1 MIRSTSPKRQCIT
14 LYWWKNWIDPK
25 VLLSKNAG
33 ERYLLSG
40 NEAIARG
47 AIEAGVKVVT
57 TYPGTPSSEIADNLS
72 DVAKDA
78 GIYME
83 YSTNEIV
90 AVEVA
95 AGASLCGVR
104 AFSCMKHVGLN
115 VASDA
120 LGLYR
125 LERHGCEHLL

>member
-1 MIRSTSPKRQCIT
+1 MTDSKT
-14 LYWWKNWIDPK
+14 
-25 VLLSKNAG
+25 LLSKNVG
-33 ERYLLSG
+33 ESYLLLG
-40 NEAIARG
+40 NEAIASG

-57 TYPGTPSSEIADNLS
+57 TYPGTPSSEIADSLS
-72 DVAKDA
+72 CIAKEA

-104 AFSCMKHVGLN
+104 ALSSMKHVGLN

-120 LGLYR
+120 LITLAYTG
-125 LERHGCEHLL
+125 G